1 VSLPAKTADS
11 AADPSLVRSE
21 LEKLLGSETF
31 AQSESLK
38 RFLRYVVEAKL
49 EGREGEVK
57 EQVLG
62 SEVFE
67 RGESYDPRIDP
78 IVRVQATRLRAKLR
92 DYYGSEGVRSPLVI
106 DLPKGSY
113 VPSFSRTEAAPAPER
128 TESRRMLRRAA
139 APIALA
145 VLGLALLVLSL
156 RYFRSADVP
165 EPASDIQSIAV
176 LPLTDLSGS
185 PEHEYFGDAIAE
197 EITTR
202 LASVEGLKVAPRTS
216 SFRFKG
222 ERVDL
227 KSIASALGV
236 DAVLQGSVRVHEEQ
250 LRAQMQLIRALDS
263 RQLWSETYDRP
274 LANAFEVQEEIASA
288 VARAVRKK
296 LAPREGGDARFVPAT
311 GAYADYLRATFERE
325 KNSPSSLARSVELFE
340 SAIRQDP
347 DFAPAHAGLVQAHV
361 LNLLWGFAP
370 PSSSR
375 EPARLAAERAL
386 SLAGDH
392 PQALAAAA
400 AYRLLYE
407 WDFAGAEA
415 LLARGGNAAE
425 IQLVRGILLAARG
438 RLDEA
443 QAEIDRAASGSP
455 NQPLPHFLGAV
466 VAFHRGDD
474 LSALERAQSILKW
487 APDHPLTWLLV
498 ARLQDRATRFEEA
511 EHALSRFETLAS
523 GAPSIAA
530 AHRALHF
537 ARQGRIE
544 EASVLART
552 LESAQG
558 SSYVPP
564 ALLARV
570 YASLG
575 KPDAAFGALETARTE
590 RSFGMLFLAIDP
602 DYQPLAADA
611 RFRALV
617 ERLGLGQRG

>member
-21 LEKLLGSETF
+21 LEKLLESDTF

-92 DYYGSEGVRSPLVI
+92 DYYGSEGARSPLVI

-113 VPSFSRTEAAPAPER
+113 VPSFSRTEAAPEK
-128 TESRRMLRRAA
+128 TEARRFPRGA
-139 APIALA
+139 APMALA
-145 VLGLALLVLSL
+145 ALGLALLVLPL

-165 EPASDIQSIAV
+165 RPAPDVQSIAV
-176 LPLTDLSGS
+176 LPLTDLSGNQ
-185 PEHEYFGDAIAE
+185 EHEYFGEAIAE

-227 KSIASALGV
+227 KSIASALEV

-274 LANAFEVQEEIASA
+274 LASAFEVQEEIASA
-288 VARAVRKK
+288 VAIAVRKK
-296 LAPREGGDARFVPAT
+296 LAPREGEESRFVPAT

-340 SAIRQDP
+340 SANRQDP

-361 LNLLWGFAP
+361 LNLLWGFAA
-370 PSSSR
+370 PSASR
-375 EPARLAAERAL
+375 EPARLAAELAL

-400 AYRLLYE
+400 AYRLIYE
-407 WDFAGAEA
+407 WDFAGAEE
-415 LLARGGNAAE
+415 LLDRGGDEAE

-474 LSALERAQSILKW
+474 PSALERAQSILQW

-498 ARLQDRATRFEEA
+498 ARLQDRAARFEEA
-511 EHALSRFETLAS
+511 EDALSRFESLGT
-523 GAPSIAA
+523 GAPSIAE
-530 AHRALHF
+530 AHRALHL

-552 LESAQG
+552 LEQG
-558 SSYVPP
+558 SSYVAP
-564 ALLARV
+564 ALLTRV

-575 KPDAAFGALETARTE
+575 KPDAAFEALERARAE

-602 DYQPLAADA
+602 DYQPLAADL

-617 ERLGLGQRG
+617 ERLGLGRRG